1 MEKREIAT
9 APPRRPQGRRTP
21 RPPVD
26 GGSVSPT
33 RSTSYLSR
41 SSSWQ
46 NFNVLNPRDSGLHK
60 CLQRFSK
67 STNQS
72 VAYSASTKILSAA
85 ARGNCG
91 KLENGLQGK
100 ALPGSYQTQ
109 LKLLSLRRGNHQAPL
124 RRRNG
129 ANSRRG
135 APFHT
140 TPSRRQPRVV
150 SRSSMHSLLRG
161 RLGDPRKIR
170 CDLLGGTCGFN
181 NSTCFSP

>member
-1 MEKREIAT
+1 MFERCGKTRFLQLQRQICVRTAICLPRRLLIAIEKSEIAT

-46 NFNVLNPRDSGLHK
+46 TFNGLNPRDSGLHK
-60 CLQRFSK
+60 CLQRSSK

-72 VAYSASTKILSAA
+72 VAYWASTKMLSAA

-91 KLENGLQGK
+91 KLEKWTAGK
-100 ALPGSYQTQ
+100 STAWKLPDPAQTPQ
-109 LKLLSLRRGNHQAPL
+109 
-124 RRRNG
+124 
-129 ANSRRG
+129 
-135 APFHT
+135 
-140 TPSRRQPRVV
+140 PS
-150 SRSSMHSLLRG
+150 SW
-161 RLGDPRKIR
+161 
-170 CDLLGGTCGFN
+170 
-181 NSTCFSP
+181 

>member
-1 MEKREIAT
+1 MEVRCALGWVSVRWSTGQTASCAFPFMALLIRLDAVYGPRRVAICLPLRLLTAMEKREIAT

-46 NFNVLNPRDSGLHK
+46 TFNGLNPRDSRLHK

-67 STNQS
+67 RLQG
-72 VAYSASTKILSAA
+72 VGQYWASTQMLSAA

-91 KLENGLQGK
+91 KLEKWTAGK
-100 ALPGSYQTQ
+100 STAWKLPDPAQTPQ
-109 LKLLSLRRGNHQAPL
+109 
-124 RRRNG
+124 
-129 ANSRRG
+129 
-135 APFHT
+135 
-140 TPSRRQPRVV
+140 PS
-150 SRSSMHSLLRG
+150 SW
-161 RLGDPRKIR
+161 
-170 CDLLGGTCGFN
+170 
-181 NSTCFSP
+181 

>member
-1 MEKREIAT
+1 MSSALLEE
-9 APPRRPQGRRTP
+9 APRCRPI
-21 RPPVD
+21 
-26 GGSVSPT
+26 
-33 RSTSYLSR
+33 L
-41 SSSWQ
+41 
-46 NFNVLNPRDSGLHK
+46 
-60 CLQRFSK
+60 
-67 STNQS
+67 
-72 VAYSASTKILSAA
+72 ASTKMLSAA

-91 KLENGLQGK
+91 KLEKWTAGK

-150 SRSSMHSLLRG
+150 SRSSMYSLLRG
-161 RLGDPRKIR
+161 RLDDPRKIR

-181 NSTCFSP
+181 NSTCFSPIRILVIKLLVGWRIITKGPFSLISP